1 MRFLLQTAA
10 IAVASAMLWL
20 GGSRMHEKQIPEE
33 TVVLQ
38 TVVTTTVAT
47 VPETTAAPVITDVID
62 TEGMDGQHIFLY
74 DVQNQ
79 QMLFCNTDQ
88 TDTLYP
94 ASITKLFSAWVALQ
108 ILPEDAV
115 VTAGWELGLLQPGSS
130 AAWIAL
136 DSRLTVEMLIEGML
150 LPSGNDAA
158 LVLAAAVGRHLL
170 DNKKATASQAVARF
184 VEEMNLAAKTLDL
197 QNSHF
202 ENPDG
207 YHASEHHSCPAD
219 LVKIAYLALEEPV
232 IRRCMELQKDKVTF
246 VSGETLVWENTNR
259 LLNPESE
266 YYCPDAVGMKTGYTG
281 SAGYCLMA
289 AFGERPLVVGIFGAQ
304 EPLTRYEN
312 AQALYNAWLQ
322 ISEQPDI
329 QMPLAHGAVEQ

>member
-1 MRFLLQTAA
+1 MRLLLQAAA
-10 IAVASAMLWL
+10 IVAAAAMLWL
-20 GGSRMHEKQIPEE
+20 GGSRMHDKQLPEE

-38 TVVTTTVAT
+38 TWVSTTVQT
-47 VPETTAAPVITDVID
+47 EPETTAARVITDVID
-62 TEGMDGQHIFLY
+62 ATGLDAEHIFLY
-74 DVQNQ
+74 DTQNQ
-79 QMLFCNTDQ
+79 QMIFCNTDQ

-108 ILPEDAV
+108 ILSEDAV
-115 VTAGWELGLLQPGSS
+115 VTAGWELGFLQPGSS
-130 AAWIAL
+130 TAFIAL

-170 DNKKATASQAVARF
+170 NEKKATASQAVARF
-184 VEEMNLAAKTLDL
+184 VEEMNRAAKALDL

-207 YHASEHHSCPAD
+207 YHAQQHYSCPED
-219 LVKIAYLALEEPV
+219 LAKIAWLALDEPV

-259 LLNPESE
+259 LLNPKSD
-266 YYCPDAVGMKTGYTG
+266 YYCPEAVGMKTGYT
-281 SAGYCLMA
+281 SMAGYCLMA
-289 AFGERPLVVGIFGAQ
+289 AFGENPLVVGIFGAK
-304 EPLTRYEN
+304 EPLSRYEN
-312 AQALYNAWLQ
+312 AAALYDAWLQ
-322 ISEQPDI
+322 ISE
-329 QMPLAHGAVEQ
+329 

>member
-1 MRFLLQTAA
+1 
-10 IAVASAMLWL
+10 
-20 GGSRMHEKQIPEE
+20 MHDKQLPEE

-38 TVVTTTVAT
+38 TWVSTTVQT
-47 VPETTAAPVITDVID
+47 EPETTAARVITDVID
-62 TEGMDGQHIFLY
+62 ATGLDAEHIFLY
-74 DVQNQ
+74 DTQNQ
-79 QMLFCNTDQ
+79 QMIFCNTDQ

-108 ILPEDAV
+108 ILSEDAV
-115 VTAGWELGLLQPGSS
+115 VTAGWELGFLQPGSS
-130 AAWIAL
+130 TAFIAL

-170 DNKKATASQAVARF
+170 NEKKATASQAVARF
-184 VEEMNLAAKTLDL
+184 VEEMNRAAQALDL

-207 YHASEHHSCPAD
+207 YHAQQHYSCPED
-219 LVKIAYLALEEPV
+219 LAKIAWLALDEPV

-259 LLNPESE
+259 LLNPESD
-266 YYCPDAVGMKTGYTG
+266 YYCPEAVGMKTGYTNM
-281 SAGYCLMA
+281 AGYCLMA
-289 AFGERPLVVGIFGAQ
+289 AFGENPLVVGIFGAK
-304 EPLTRYEN
+304 EPLSRYEN
-312 AQALYNAWLQ
+312 AAALYDAWLQ
-322 ISEQPDI
+322 ISK
-329 QMPLAHGAVEQ
+329 